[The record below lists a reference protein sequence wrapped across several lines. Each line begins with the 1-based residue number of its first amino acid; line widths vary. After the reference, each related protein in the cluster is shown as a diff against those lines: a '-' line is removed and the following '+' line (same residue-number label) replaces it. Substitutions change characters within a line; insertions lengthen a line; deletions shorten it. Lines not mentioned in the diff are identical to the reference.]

1 MEPIT
6 VTCCH
11 CNRTQK
17 VSELKG
23 DKDAFLC
30 TMCAQLCI
38 LCKKNTKV
46 GSVPGSVDVD
56 PDICY
61 QCTLD
66 LDSDSE
72 FNEDDNDDRSVVQ
85 MSHGSECLDTA
96 AR

>member
-17 VSELKG
+17 LARELKG
-23 DKDAFLC
+23 DEDAFLC
-30 TMCAQLCI
+30 TMCVQLCI
-38 LCKKNTKV
+38 LCRKNKKV
-46 GSVPGSVDVD
+46 GVVPGSVDVD

-61 QCTLD
+61 QCSLD
-66 LDSDSE
+66 LGSDSE
-72 FNEDDNDDRSVVQ
+72 FNEDDNDDRSVAQ
-85 MSHGSECLDTA
+85 MSRLDTA